1 MIMKIIKNN
10 RLMLKFF
17 KMIEYKKI
25 TNDDISEDKEEY
37 FDRYKTISQLVTKIN
52 PNEIEKAKRTPRY
65 TAIPLPPLNFNQMGK
80 ICPRKHKRA
89 DR

>member
-1 MIMKIIKNN
+1 MKIIKNN

-37 FDRYKTISQLVTKIN
+37 FDRYKVNIQLITKTI
-52 PNEIEKAKRTPRY
+52 PR
-65 TAIPLPPLNFNQMGK
+65 
-80 ICPRKHKRA
+80 
-89 DR
+89 

>member
-1 MIMKIIKNN
+1 MKKLTEEGITEDELAIIC
-10 RLMLKFF
+10 
-17 KMIEYKKI
+17 
-25 TNDDISEDKEEY
+25 
-37 FDRYKTISQLVTKIN
+37 RYNQQVTKIN